1 MGSSEVPCVG
11 CSAYLGY
18 DNNPMTTTR
27 TSRRYDYRL
36 RNLVRV
42 TQDITWAVK
51 LGVPPSTARGWL
63 TAPDTP
69 VVTAEFLNLDATR
82 LQQEV
87 LRLRRCIQKLTALLR
102 ILLVVFRIS
111 GYSLNQAR
119 LPDGHDKRL
128 LLRAIEQ
135 SRSTLPLRALLRV
148 LRLSPSRFYHWKRDQ
163 H

>member
-1 MGSSEVPCVG
+1 VIRITDALGS
-11 CSAYLGY
+11 LG
-18 DNNPMTTTR
+18 R
-27 TSRRYDYRL
+27 GVISR
-36 RNLVRV
+36 
-42 TQDITWAVK
+42 QGTWGK
-51 LGVPPSTARGWL
+51 TGVIVA
-63 TAPDTP
+63 A

-163 H
+163 HCALDDRPSCPRLSPQQLTAALAHSQPAPEKGTLVALL